1 MLSRLLEFV
10 NDPFISELLL
20 GITKFMAMV
29 ENRDLQAHALER
41 AKTLVSQIKQ
51 FHAQSVE
58 SGDTIAEP
66 NYRKYKELS
75 LSEKVQ
81 CLITADDIAK
91 LQKEFEVG
99 VTKNLFQITFS
110 RIVRVLRYNYLGD
123 F

>member
-29 ENRDLQAHALER
+29 ENRDLQAHAMER
-41 AKTLVSQIKQ
+41 AKTLVAQIKQ

-58 SGDTIAEP
+58 SGDNNTEP

-81 CLITADDIAK
+81 CLITAEDIAK
-91 LQKEFEVG
+91 L
-99 VTKNLFQITFS
+99 
-110 RIVRVLRYNYLGD
+110 
-123 F
+123 